1 MSSFT
6 HLCFSPLQ
14 RRKTLPPSSEFLS
27 RYFFSDF
34 SQSIDSL
41 CADASMCYRSVQAS
55 TIYSYRSSPIFR
67 LCRYIYIYILRNKV
81 TFSLNESATSIN
93 DKVCST
99 AAAIMNSAT
108 FRFSVK
114 TVSENPANKL
124 CI

>member
-6 HLCFSPLQ
+6 HLCFSLLQ
-14 RRKTLPPSSEFLS
+14 RRKDFSAFFGVFLS
-27 RYFFSDF
+27 RFYFSNI

-67 LCRYIYIYILRNKV
+67 LCRYIYILRNKV

-93 DKVCST
+93 DNVCST
-99 AAAIMNSAT
+99 AAAIVNSAT

-114 TVSENPANKL
+114 TVSENPANKS